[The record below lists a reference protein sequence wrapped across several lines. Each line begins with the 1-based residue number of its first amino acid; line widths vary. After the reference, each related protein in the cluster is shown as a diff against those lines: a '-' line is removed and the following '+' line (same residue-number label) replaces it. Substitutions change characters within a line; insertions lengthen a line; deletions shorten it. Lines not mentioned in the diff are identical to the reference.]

1 MKGVITQV
9 DQAKDLGIIMD
20 DVCNIKP
27 QRLEAVA
34 KISCVV
40 SFQGQRWGLHPMEI
54 SYPTSPGLLL
64 STLFASYGD
73 RRDPTSTSFPCGI

>member
-1 MKGVITQV
+1 MGNARSFLHQRLKGVITQV

-20 DVCNIKP
+20 DACNIKH

-40 SFQGQRWGLHPMEI
+40 SFQGQRWGLL
-54 SYPTSPGLLL
+54 SP
-64 STLFASYGD
+64 YGD
-73 RRDPTSTSFPCGI
+73 ILYNLTRTPALNFVC